1 IFVQQSRI
9 SLIAGFT
16 FKAIDSQKLN
26 GKILENQRN
35 NIDYSFGASFGL
47 TDKENLNILA
57 TSRQDFN
64 NSNEIRLNYTRKF

>member
-1 IFVQQSRI
+1 MQQSRI

>member
-1 IFVQQSRI
+1 I